1 MKLATAFAFVL
12 ALLPVALGAQEAT
25 PTPNPLVYAD
35 AAMHCRIPDGW
46 YSGGQRFIAL
56 NELGDDPVPVAQWI
70 TKVGDRYRKIV
81 LQQQHFEGTLDVFEA
96 TLEQQV
102 RGESDDGVVRTKQ
115 RIALKNGMP
124 AYFFDAV
131 SGSGFSTTKSYMVAG
146 SDGSRGVA
154 LILTTQIGDIDDATA
169 RAIFS
174 DCRAVRY
181 PTYGE

>member
-1 MKLATAFAFVL
+1 MKLVTAFAFVL

-46 YSGGQRFIAL
+46 YSGGRRFIPL

-96 TLEQQV
+96 TLEQQI
-102 RGESDDGVVRTKQ
+102 RGESDDGVVRGKE
-115 RIALKNGMP
+115 RISLKNGMP
-124 AYFFDAV
+124 AYFITTVA
-131 SGSGFSTTKSYMVAG
+131 GSGFTTSKSFIVG
-146 SDGSRGVA
+146 WIDGQRGIA
-154 LILTTQIGDIDDATA
+154 LILTAQIGDIDDAGA
-169 RAIFS
+169 KQVLS
-174 DCRAVRY
+174 DCSAVQY
-181 PTYGE
+181 PADR